1 MRFLFNDMTE
11 KIFTGPEK
19 MSCTSHLYLNHNSIH
34 FFCTSKQGNRLP
46 KPKFCPKSMYAIQ
59 QECWSENP
67 ILRPTFANINE
78 RIKCIIDTSQETQNH
93 IYVNINDNLN
103 EFHIFTHCIFFNL
116 FLEN

>member
-1 MRFLFNDMTE
+1 MMGQKR
-11 KIFTGPEK
+11 
-19 MSCTSHLYLNHNSIH
+19 YLRAQKKCHAPHIYILIITV
-34 FFCTSKQGNRLP
+34 FICFCTSKQGNRLP

-103 EFHIFTHCIFFNL
+103 EFHIFTHFIFFNL